1 MYGGIS
7 MKVNRKKT
15 EEQIV
20 IEYLLKQ
27 GGRELTEEE
36 KKSPMY
42 KETIESARR
51 LVEKK
56 KG

>member
-1 MYGGIS
+1 

-15 EEQIV
+15 EEQVV

-27 GGRELTEEE
+27 GGRELTEDE

-56 KG
+56 KKG

>member
-1 MYGGIS
+1 MR
-7 MKVNRKKT
+7 VNKKKT

-27 GGRELTEEE
+27 GGRELTEKE
-36 KKSPMY
+36 KNSPEYKSS
-42 KETIESARR
+42 IESARR

-56 KG
+56 KKS